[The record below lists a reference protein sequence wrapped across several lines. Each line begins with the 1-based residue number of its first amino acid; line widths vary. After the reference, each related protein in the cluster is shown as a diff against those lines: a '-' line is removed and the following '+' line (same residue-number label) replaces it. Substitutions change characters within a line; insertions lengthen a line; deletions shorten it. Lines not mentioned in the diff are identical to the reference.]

1 MQLSLL
7 SLVWAIQKIFL
18 SCTCGLCF
26 RPVMIHDLRH
36 LLPFCS
42 GFSDQSWFLG
52 RAHIQPGG
60 EGGSSLPFLPCRWC
74 YEFILEAT
82 VLSSLKCTWVNSLKT
97 HLGEPFKK
105 APGSALSS
113 RTRWQTPDWLWS
125 SSRSCSERCHIINTM
140 LATFWILNISNIG
153 TLAALWI
160 AVKSSSV
167 STQASSTA
175 GSASGLI
182 MIEYHHD
189 PECDIRKNFDTNECP
204 NIFVST
210 KLHEWISEYIH
221 IDFLTRTNVR
231 IIIRIENCT
240 NIRIYSNIR
249 LGFTL

>member
-1 MQLSLL
+1 M
-7 SLVWAIQKIFL
+7 
-18 SCTCGLCF
+18 
-26 RPVMIHDLRH
+26 
-36 LLPFCS
+36 
-42 GFSDQSWFLG
+42 
-52 RAHIQPGG
+52 
-60 EGGSSLPFLPCRWC
+60 
-74 YEFILEAT
+74 
-82 VLSSLKCTWVNSLKT
+82 

-140 LATFWILNISNIG
+140 LATFWIFNISNIG

-189 PECDIRKNFDTNECP
+189 HLRLLCHLRHLRHLRHLHLHHHHLTFLISCKWTQWQCRSCFRLLSGQRTGCSPA
-204 NIFVST
+204 FV
-210 KLHEWISEYIH
+210 KI
-221 IDFLTRTNVR
+221 
-231 IIIRIENCT
+231 
-240 NIRIYSNIR
+240 
-249 LGFTL
+249 